1 MAGKGL
7 NASPCWLVKRNRFV
21 SGILL
26 QGWVTPK
33 RIPPIVCKKS
43 TAFPLCPILRYIL
56 SVLHFMHFC
65 GKMRQQLLQVTA
77 HIGPASLIMN
87 LSDISHSIFK
97 RRFVFSCFSW
107 QDSLTA
113 FLTRTPCNLHLM
125 NGLTN
130 VN

>member
-65 GKMRQQLLQVTA
+65 GKMRQQLLHVTA
-77 HIGPASLIMN
+77 HIGPASMIVN
-87 LSDISHSIFK
+87 LSAIK
-97 RRFVFSCFSW
+97 VVQFSSADLFSLVSPW
-107 QDSLTA
+107 QDSLAA
-113 FLTRTPCNLHLM
+113 FLTGTP
-125 NGLTN
+125 
-130 VN
+130 